1 MNKNEEKIIEL
12 NNTEINKL
20 TYAVDKEYSVSDKE
34 YRYLHLRI
42 TKTKKSFRFVKKD
55 KFGRL
60 HRITIGAYPQIKR
73 KQALE
78 KCAEY
83 MDMINKDINPFDD
96 IKSKKNEYTLNDAFV
111 FYIDKKG
118 NKISDKVKK
127 AYQVEIP
134 RFFGKFLNTKLSLIK
149 DEEIEDVFEDIT
161 DENGPS
167 AANHAIEK
175 LKAVINFCIKK
186 HKYNGEN
193 PCTPIEM
200 NSKGSRDRFLTES
213 EYPIFLQA
221 VEQEDIIMRSIF
233 KTLLFTGVR
242 KTNTLEM
249 KWSQINFDN
258 NIWTIDK
265 TKNGDP
271 LTVYLCDQAVEVL
284 KAIPRIEGCDWVF
297 VNPQTGNHIVDIK
310 KAWGRIKERCGIKDI
325 VIHDLRRSFA
335 TVLLS
340 SGVEPSV
347 VAKILGHKS
356 LLATSV
362 YAKLLDYTKN
372 NAVQQAVNN
381 IDKMAN
387 HTKDVVSMP
396 LSMNS
401 AFQMSYNISI
411 NA

>member
-1 MNKNEEKIIEL
+1 MAIKLVL
-12 NNTEINKL
+12 NNKEIEKL
-20 TYAVDKEYSVSDKE
+20 TFAEKEYEVIDSEYSFLYLRVSKK
-34 YRYLHLRI
+34 
-42 TKTKKSFRFVKKD
+42 TKTFRFIKKD
-55 KFGRL
+55 KYGNL
-60 HRITIGAYPQIKR
+60 HRITIGSYPAVKRLNAIKTCFEYI
-73 KQALE
+73 E
-78 KCAEY
+78 K
-83 MDMINKDINPFDD
+83 INNGISPMGE
-96 IKSKKNEYTLNDAFV
+96 IRTKKNEFTLGEALE
-111 FYIDKKG
+111 FYLLKRSRKLC
-118 NKISDKVKK
+118 DKVYNDYKND
-127 AYQVEIP
+127 IP
-134 RFFGKFLNTKLSLIK
+134 RIFSKFMNRKLSLITD
-149 DEEIEDVFEDIT
+149 DEVENIFEDLT
-161 DENGPS
+161 ENNGPS

-200 NSKGSRDRFLTES
+200 NPKGSRDRFLTES

-356 LLATSV
+356 LLATNV